1 MIFRVARR
9 GPAHSRPLVAAGIEK
24 AAQLTFGV
32 TRHQHQLAA
41 NVGGDVV
48 MRRRQLRFMAQECP
62 AALEDVA
69 LLQFKQ
75 GRIGIHIAMHPEDL
89 LRRAIVH
96 ITTAIPLPPGH
107 ARLRHLS

>member
-1 MIFRVARR
+1 
-9 GPAHSRPLVAAGIEK
+9 VAAGIEK
-24 AAQLTFGV
+24 AAQLTLGV
-32 TRHQHQLAA
+32 TRHQHRLPADMA
-41 NVGGDVV
+41 GDVV
-48 MRRRQLRFMAQECP
+48 MRLGQLRFMAQKSP